1 MRVSPYAAGPPTAVI
16 TAHFARVPVACIATP
31 ADFIASESSTIE
43 SFFGACQDIIDGKFC
58 ALFEDHEHKWYVTR
72 NAAGAVA
79 VLATVPTPPF
89 GTANA
94 AALAITSHYSPP
106 TPTPAGHVAPPPC
119 RFVDMVLSAM
129 EYKCFFEMMVNG
141 VKRHARK

>member
-1 MRVSPYAAGPPTAVI
+1 VVRDSQCSRRGL
-16 TAHFARVPVACIATP
+16 
-31 ADFIASESSTIE
+31 TI
-43 SFFGACQDIIDGKFC
+43 II
-58 ALFEDHEHKWYVTR
+58 
-72 NAAGAVA
+72 AVA
-79 VLATVPTPPF
+79 VLATVPTLPPF

-94 AALAITSHYSPP
+94 AALAITSHSPP
-106 TPTPAGHVAPPPC
+106 TPTPAGHVARPPC